1 MKQTII
7 IIMAA
12 IWLFVGCSAP
22 RYATTHTN
30 DNRDSVRVEYRE
42 RIIHERDTVYL
53 EIPAQTAE
61 KTTQDSTSHL
71 ENEFAE
77 SNARINED
85 GSLYHDLKTKPQQKA
100 VPTEKTIIERD
111 STIYE
116 NHSAAETE
124 QVIKEV
130 EVVKPLT
137 WWQKTQIIGFWVVFV
152 IVSIKNRKKLLAL
165 IKRLI

>member
-1 MKQTII
+1 MKRII
-7 IIMAA
+7 IIVIAA
-12 IWLFVGCSAP
+12 LWLFAGCSAP
-22 RYATTHTN
+22 RYATTNTS

-42 RIIHERDTVYL
+42 RVIHERDTVYL

-71 ENEFAE
+71 ENEYAE
-77 SNARINED
+77 SNARINDD

-100 VPTEKTIIERD
+100 VPTDKTIIERD
-111 STIYE
+111 STVYQ
-116 NHSAAETE
+116 NHYTTETE

-137 WWQKTQIIGFWVVFV
+137 WWQKTQMICFWIVFVVFL
-152 IVSIKNRKKLLAL
+152 IKNRRKLLTI
-165 IKRLI
+165 IKRFV